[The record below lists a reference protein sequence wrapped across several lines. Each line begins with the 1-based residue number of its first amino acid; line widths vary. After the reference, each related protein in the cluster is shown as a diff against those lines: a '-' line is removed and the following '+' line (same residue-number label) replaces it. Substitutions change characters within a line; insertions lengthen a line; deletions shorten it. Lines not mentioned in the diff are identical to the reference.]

1 MLSIKMKELIE
12 LTQTSKSTILYYV
25 KEGLL
30 AQPEKPKPNLHLYD
44 ESSIET
50 IKFIKYLQN
59 NFNCSINELKE
70 LVNDGTFNL
79 DGGFES
85 VLNTLD
91 AIMGSKN
98 QKTFTSEDLCKKY
111 NINSKKLEDYVA
123 DGLLFKRATLFTAR
137 EEEILVL
144 ILNLEAVG
152 VQREVLLEYVEHA
165 KQMAAFE
172 VSFAKTFLKDKKNK
186 NDAVK
191 ALFDTTLILKPY
203 LFNMQTLKL
212 YQENRS

>member
-1 MLSIKMKELIE
+1 MKELVE
-12 LTQTSKSTILYYV
+12 LTQTSKSTILYYI

-30 AQPEKPKPNLHLYD
+30 SQPEKPKPNLHLYD
-44 ESSIET
+44 ESSIER

-59 NFNCSINELKE
+59 NFDCSISELKK
-70 LVNDGTFNL
+70 LVDDGAFNL

-91 AIMGSKN
+91 AIMGSRH
-98 QKTFTSEDLCKKY
+98 QKTFTAEDLCRKY
-111 NINSKKLEDYVA
+111 NISPKKLEALVA
-123 DGLLFKRATLFTAR
+123 DGLLFKRAALFTAK
-137 EEEILVL
+137 EESMLAL
-144 ILNLEAVG
+144 ILNLETIG
-152 VQREVLLEYVEHA
+152 VPREMLLEYVEHA
-165 KQMAAFE
+165 KQIAAFE

-203 LFNMQTLKL
+203 IFNMHTLKL
-212 YQENRS
+212 YQQSRD

>member
-1 MLSIKMKELIE
+1 MKELVE

-44 ESSIET
+44 ESCVET

-59 NFNCSINELKE
+59 NFDCSINELKE
-70 LVNDGTFNL
+70 LVNDGAFNL

-85 VLNTLD
+85 ALNTLD
-91 AIMGSKN
+91 AIMGSKH

-111 NINSKKLEDYVA
+111 NISSNKLEDFVL
-123 DGLLFKRATLFTAR
+123 DGLLFKRGALFTAK
-137 EEEILVL
+137 EEEILAL

-152 VQREVLLEYVEHA
+152 VQREILLEYVEHA
-165 KQMAAFE
+165 KQMAIFE
-172 VSFAKTFLKDKKNK
+172 VSFAKIFLKDKKNK

>member
-1 MLSIKMKELIE
+1 MKELVE

-30 AQPEKPKPNLHLYD
+30 AQPQKPKPNLHLYD

-50 IKFIKYLQN
+50 LKFIKYLQT
-59 NFNCSINELKE
+59 NFDCSISELKE
-70 LVNDGTFNL
+70 LVQDGAFDL
-79 DGGFES
+79 DSGFES

-91 AIMGSKN
+91 AIMGSKH
-98 QKTFTSEDLCKKY
+98 QKTYIAEELCEKY
-111 NINSKKLEDYVA
+111 NISSSKLEAYVK
-123 DGLLFKRATLFTAR
+123 DGLLFKRDTLFTAK
-137 EEEILVL
+137 EEKILTL

-152 VQREVLLEYVEHA
+152 VQKEVLLKYVEHA
-165 KQMAAFE
+165 KKMAAFE
-172 VSFAKTFLKDKKNK
+172 ISFAKTFLEDSKNK

>member
-1 MLSIKMKELIE
+1 MKELVE
-12 LTQTSKSTILYYV
+12 LTQTSKSTILYYI

-30 AQPEKPKPNLHLYD
+30 AQPEKPKANLHLYD
-44 ESSIET
+44 ENSVET

-59 NFNCSINELKE
+59 NFDCSINELKE
-70 LVNDGTFNL
+70 LVNDGAFNL

-91 AIMGSKN
+91 AIMGSKY

-111 NINSKKLEDYVA
+111 NINSNKLENYVS
-123 DGLLFKRATLFTAR
+123 DGLLFKRDTLFTAR
-137 EEEILVL
+137 EDEILAL
-144 ILNLEAVG
+144 ILNLEIVG
-152 VQREVLLEYVEHA
+152 VQREVLLKYVEHA
-165 KQMAAFE
+165 KQMAEFE
-172 VSFAKTFLKDKKNK
+172 VSFAKAFLKNKKNK

-212 YQENRS
+212 YQTNKD